1 MMCFKMCSSKPSWRR
16 VRAAALAVFVTAV
29 MSACGGGGGG
39 STEAT
44 APTQPAPVLLANV
57 LPVTVD
63 AGPPESGYNVN
74 RLYTSVTLCRPGDP
88 TQCRTIPHVLVDTGS
103 TGLRVLAS
111 SLGPSLSLS
120 PMSGSSGLPLL
131 NCAQFVDNTFTWG
144 PVVAADVVLGGKT
157 ARNVPM
163 QLAGSPAFDP
173 LSGACSSG
181 TEMNTATTLGA
192 NGILGLGLFKEDCG
206 TGCAS
211 VTGNGFYYTC
221 ADAACTATQPIRA
234 SLAQQVKQPVALFD
248 SDNNGLMVQLPAVSP
263 EGSVSM
269 TGSVI
274 FGIATQANNQLGTEA
289 LLTTDLLG
297 YITTVLAGRSLN
309 TSFLDTG
316 SNALFFD
323 SGSIAQCGARASGFY
338 CPPGPEALEATNVG
352 VNGTRVPVPYAVNNA
367 VNLFSSYPFA
377 VLPGLSGPIGDART
391 FDWGLPFFYGR
402 RVFVGIQAQ
411 PSSLGMGPFYA
422 F

>member
-1 MMCFKMCSSKPSWRR
+1 MCPGKPSWPL
-16 VRAAALAVFVTAV
+16 VRAAALAVFITTV
-29 MSACGGGGGG
+29 MSACGGGG

-44 APTQPAPVLLANV
+44 TLTTPTQPAPVLLANV

-63 AGPPESGYNVN
+63 AGPPQSGYNVN
-74 RLYTSVTLCRPGDP
+74 RLYASVTLCRPGDP

-103 TGLRVLAS
+103 TGLRLLAS
-111 SLGPSLSLS
+111 ALGPSLNLT
-120 PMSGSSGLPLL
+120 PVRGASGLPLL

-163 QLAGSPAFDP
+163 QLAGSPVFDP

-181 TEMNTATTLGA
+181 TEMNTAATLGA

-234 SLAQQVKQPVALFD
+234 SLAQQVKQPVALFEN
-248 SDNNGLMVQLPAVSP
+248 DNNGLIVHLPAASA
-263 EGSVSM
+263 GGAASM
-269 TGSVI
+269 KGSVI

-289 LLTTDLLG
+289 LLTTDSLG
-297 YITTVLAGRSLN
+297 YITTVLSGRSLN
-309 TSFLDTG
+309 SSFLDTG

-323 SGSIAQCGARASGFY
+323 SGSIAQCGVRASGFY
-338 CPPGPEALEATNVG
+338 CPPVPEALVATNVG
-352 VNGTRVPVPYAVNNA
+352 VNGARVPVPYAVDNA
-367 VNLFSSYPFA
+367 VTLFGSYPFA

-411 PSSLGMGPFYA
+411 PSSLGTGPFYA

>member
-1 MMCFKMCSSKPSWRR
+1 MCPGRPSWRQ
-16 VRAAALAVFVTAV
+16 VRAAALAVFITSV
-29 MSACGGGGGG
+29 MSACGGGGGGG

-44 APTQPAPVLLANV
+44 APKEPAPALLANV

-88 TQCRTIPHVLVDTGS
+88 TQCRTISHVLVDTGS
-103 TGLRVLAS
+103 TGLRILAS
-111 SLGPSLSLS
+111 ALGPSLNLS
-120 PMSGSSGLPLL
+120 PLPGASGLPLL

-144 PVVAADVVLGGKT
+144 PVVAADVMLGGKT

-163 QLAGSPAFDP
+163 QLAGSPVFDP

-181 TEMNTATTLGA
+181 TEMNTAATLGA

-221 ADAACTATQPIRA
+221 TDAACTAAQPIQA
-234 SLAQQVKQPVALFD
+234 SLTQQLKQPVALFD
-248 SDNNGLMVQLPAVSP
+248 TDNNGLMVQLPAVSP
-263 EGSVSM
+263 GGAASM

-274 FGIATQANNQLGTEA
+274 FGIATQPNNQLGTEA
-289 LLTTDLLG
+289 LLTTDLRG
-297 YITTVLAGRSLN
+297 YITTVLSGRSLN

-323 SGSIAQCGARASGFY
+323 SGSIAPCGVRASGFY
-338 CPPGPEALEATNVG
+338 CPTEPEALVATNVG
-352 VNGTRVPVPYAVNNA
+352 VNGTRVAVPYAVDNA
-367 VNLFSSYPFA
+367 VNLFASYPFT
-377 VLPGLSGPIGDART
+377 VLPGLSGPIGNART

-411 PSSLGMGPFYA
+411 PSSLGTGPFYA

>member
-1 MMCFKMCSSKPSWRR
+1 MRSSNSSWRR
-16 VRAAALAVFVTAV
+16 SWAAALAVGITVALG
-29 MSACGGGGGG
+29 ACGGGG

-44 APTQPAPVLLANV
+44 APNPAAPTQPAPVLLANV
-57 LPVTVD
+57 LPVSVD
-63 AGPPESGYNVN
+63 AGPPDSGYNVN
-74 RLYTSVTLCRPGDP
+74 RLYTDVTLCRPGDA
-88 TQCRTIPHVLVDTGS
+88 TQCQTIKHVLLDTGS

-111 SLGPSLSLS
+111 ALGLGLNLS
-120 PMSGSSGLPLL
+120 PINGSSGLPLL

-163 QLAGSPAFDP
+163 QLAGSPVFDP

-181 TEMNTATTLGA
+181 TEMNTAATLGA

-206 TGCAS
+206 TGCAA

-221 ADAACTATQPIRA
+221 ADAGCSTTAPMRA

-248 SDNNGLMVQLPAVSP
+248 TDNNGLVVNLPPVSA
-263 EGSVSM
+263 GGAASVA
-269 TGSVI
+269 GSVI
-274 FGIATQANNQLGTEA
+274 FGIATQSNNQLGSESV
-289 LLTTDLLG
+289 LTTDLLG
-297 YITTVLAGRSLN
+297 NITTVLSGRNLG
-309 TSFLDTG
+309 TSFIDTG

-323 SGSIAQCGARASGFY
+323 SAGLALCGTQASGFY
-338 CPPGPEALEATNVG
+338 CPSASQALVATNVG
-352 VNGTRVPVPYAVNNA
+352 VNGARVTVPYAVDNA
-367 VNLFSSYPFA
+367 VKLFASYPNA
-377 VLPGLSGPIGDART
+377 VLPGLAGPMGDART

-402 RVFVGIQAQ
+402 RVFMGIQGQ
-411 PSSLGMGPFYA
+411 PSSLGAGPLYA

>member
-1 MMCFKMCSSKPSWRR
+1 MAPTP
-16 VRAAALAVFVTAV
+16 A
-29 MSACGGGGGG
+29 
-39 STEAT
+39 
-44 APTQPAPVLLANV
+44 APTQPAPALLANV

-63 AGPPESGYNVN
+63 GGPPESGYNVN

-111 SLGPSLSLS
+111 ALGPSLNLS
-120 PMSGSSGLPLL
+120 PISGASGLPLL

-163 QLAGSPAFDP
+163 QLAGSPVFDP
-173 LSGACSSG
+173 LSGACSTG
-181 TEMNTATTLGA
+181 TEMNTAATLGA

-221 ADAACTATQPIRA
+221 TDAACTAAQPIRA

-248 SDNNGLMVQLPAVSP
+248 TDNNGLVVNLPAVSP
-263 EGSVSM
+263 GGAASM

-297 YITTVLAGRSLN
+297 YITTVLSGRSLN

-323 SGSIAQCGARASGFY
+323 SASIAQCSARAAGFY
-338 CPPGPEALEATNVG
+338 CPPEPEALVATHVG
-352 VNGTRVPVPYAVNNA
+352 INGARVPVSFAVDNA
-367 VNLFSSYPFA
+367 LSLFASYPNA
-377 VLPGLSGPIGDART
+377 VLPGLAGPIGDART

-402 RVFVGIQAQ
+402 RVFMGIQAQ
-411 PSSLGMGPFYA
+411 PSALGTGPYYA